1 MNKVDVV
8 YCLILN
14 DEDQVLMVYNGDVD
28 AWSMPGGAIEKGE
41 TIEQA
46 AIREVYEETGLDI
59 EVNDVLAINECKFI
73 EKNEHAL
80 FFTIRASI
88 IGGSIA
94 ILNPEEI
101 SVIKWM
107 EMQEA
112 DLLMPYHEGGV
123 NSLTNYKAK
132 YFDQG
137 IV

>member
-41 TIEQA
+41 TIKQA

-101 SVIKWM
+101 S
-107 EMQEA
+107 
-112 DLLMPYHEGGV
+112 
-123 NSLTNYKAK
+123 
-132 YFDQG
+132 
-137 IV
+137 